1 MEKGKVLIF
10 RGGWDGHEPKQVSA
24 RFARI
29 MEKHGY
35 SCRIYDD
42 QEALKDLELVMA
54 QDLIIPCW
62 TRPFSSS
69 KLKMVPMSSSSPA
82 TPQRRFPSP
91 VTAIQR
97 TGPWAAAFP

>member
-42 QEALKDLELVMA
+42 QEALKDP
-54 QDLIIPCW
+54 DLRDTSHSLCFRGILWRIV
-62 TRPFSSS
+62 R
-69 KLKMVPMSSSSPA
+69 
-82 TPQRRFPSP
+82 
-91 VTAIQR
+91 
-97 TGPWAAAFP
+97 

>member
-35 SCRIYDD
+35 SCFMIGVASRI
-42 QEALKDLELVMA
+42 
-54 QDLIIPCW
+54 P
-62 TRPFSSS
+62 
-69 KLKMVPMSSSSPA
+69 
-82 TPQRRFPSP
+82 
-91 VTAIQR
+91 
-97 TGPWAAAFP
+97 